1 MKFFINVIS
10 IKNQLNDEKTATDKK
25 KFKQNDLNNKI
36 QIDKTEWQSIL
47 IWSKKKIVFELH
59 NSVGGKIWS
68 DEWKNSNTFLA
79 SAADKIE

>member
-36 QIDKTEWQSIL
+36 QIDKTEWRSIL

-59 NSVGGKIWS
+59 NSVGGKI
-68 DEWKNSNTFLA
+68 
-79 SAADKIE
+79 